1 LIIKIEFENTKITL
15 SVGAE
20 GVTID
25 APDPVEQETR
35 QTTLS
40 DAQWAAYAQGREDER
55 NHIKSRLVTA
65 EKEARA
71 TMGEPLGELLK
82 DEFPDFDQLVE
93 HDDKQYDSFGCCMAC
108 EVVPCACRT
117 LGGIHGENNLPPK
130 VDPVTGNIAGWV
142 KTYRTERRKRA
153 LEAQPRAVCVSS
165 CCGTE
170 GARTRD
176 GSCWGCR

>member
-1 LIIKIEFENTKITL
+1 MKLEIEFENTKITL
-15 SVGAE
+15 SVGTE

-25 APDPVEQETR
+25 APDHMEQETR

-40 DAQWAAYAQGREDER
+40 EAQWEAYANGR
-55 NHIKSRLVTA
+55 
-65 EKEARA
+65 
-71 TMGEPLGELLK
+71 K
-82 DEFPDFDQLVE
+82 DEAKHWNERFKAIVMENDGEISLAQASAEIVE
-93 HDDKQYDSFGCCMAC
+93 QMSEDIEHHTDTEG
-108 EVVPCACRT
+108 RT
-117 LGGIHGENNLPPK
+117 LGDILGENNLPPK

-142 KTYRTERRKRA
+142 KTYRTERRARA
-153 LEAQPRAVCVSS
+153 LEAQPRAVCVST

>member
-1 LIIKIEFENTKITL
+1 MIIKIEFENTKITL

-25 APDPVEQETR
+25 APEPVEQETR

-40 DAQWAAYAQGREDER
+40 ESQWEAYANGR
-55 NHIKSRLVTA
+55 
-65 EKEARA
+65 
-71 TMGEPLGELLK
+71 K
-82 DEFPDFDQLVE
+82 DEADHWNERFKAIVVE
-93 HDDKQYDSFGCCMAC
+93 NEGISLAQASAEIVEQMSDDTEHHTDTEGRS
-108 EVVPCACRT
+108 
-117 LGGIHGENNLPPK
+117 LGDILGENNFPPK

>member
-1 LIIKIEFENTKITL
+1 M
-15 SVGAE
+15 
-20 GVTID
+20 
-25 APDPVEQETR
+25 EQETR

-40 DAQWAAYAQGREDER
+40 EAQWAAYAQGRQDER
-55 NHIKSRLVTA
+55 DDIEARLVRA
-65 EKEARA
+65 EREARE
-71 TMGEPLGELLK
+71 TMGEPLETLLK
-82 DEFPDFDQLVE
+82 DEFPRFDELVE

-108 EVVPCACRT
+108 EVVPCACRS
-117 LGGIHGENNLPPK
+117 LGEIIGENNLPPK
-130 VDPVTGNIAGWV
+130 VDPVTGDIAGWV

-153 LEAQPRAVCVSS
+153 LEAQPRAPCVSS

>member
-1 LIIKIEFENTKITL
+1 LKIEIVIEDTRITL
-15 SVGAE
+15 SAGSE

-25 APDPVEQETR
+25 APEPVGQEMR

-40 DAQWAAYAQGREDER
+40 EAQWAAYAQGRKDER
-55 NHIKSRLVTA
+55 TEWLER
-65 EKEARA
+65 EKE
-71 TMGEPLGELLK
+71 ELDLSAITHGPSTAAV
-82 DEFPDFDQLVE
+82 DIDVDVE
-93 HDDKQYDSFGCCMAC
+93 HHADTEG
-108 EVVPCACRT
+108 RT
-117 LGGIHGENNLPPK
+117 LGDIIGENNLPPK
-130 VDPVTGNIAGWV
+130 VDPVTGDIAGWV

-153 LEAQPRAVCVSS
+153 IEAQPRAVCVST

>member
-1 LIIKIEFENTKITL
+1 MIIKIEFENTKITL

-40 DAQWAAYAQGREDER
+40 EAQWQAYAQGRIDER
-55 NHIKSRLVTA
+55 EAIEARLVTA
-65 EKEARA
+65 EAQARED
-71 TMGEPLGELLK
+71 MGPPMEDIVK
-82 DEFPDFDQLVE
+82 DEFPSFEELVE
-93 HDDKQYDSFGCCMAC
+93 IASGD
-108 EVVPCACRT
+108 E
-117 LGGIHGENNLPPK
+117 LPPK
-130 VDPVTGNIAGWV
+130 VDPVTGDIAGWV

-153 LEAQPRAVCVSS
+153 LEAEPRAVCVSS

>member
-1 LIIKIEFENTKITL
+1 MKLIIEFDNTRITL

-25 APDPVEQETR
+25 APDHMEQETR

-40 DAQWAAYAQGREDER
+40 EAQWAAYAKGRRDER
-55 NHIKSRLVTA
+55 DEWHNKQTDAWLA
-65 EKEARA
+65 EVEAR
-71 TMGEPLGELLK
+71 ENEQ
-82 DEFPDFDQLVE
+82 FPRFEDLVE
-93 HDDKQYDSFGCCMAC
+93 SSTLEEDD
-108 EVVPCACRT
+108 
-117 LGGIHGENNLPPK
+117 LPPK
-130 VDPVTGNIAGWV
+130 VDPVTGDIAGWV

>member
-1 LIIKIEFENTKITL
+1 LKIEIEFENTKITL

-25 APDPVEQETR
+25 APSPVEQETR

-40 DAQWAAYAQGREDER
+40 EAQWQAYAKGRADER
-55 NHIKSRLVTA
+55 EAIEARLVAA
-65 EKEARA
+65 EAQAREV
-71 TMGEPLGELLK
+71 MGPPLEELVK
-82 DEFPDFDQLVE
+82 DEFPAFDELVE
-93 HDDKQYDSFGCCMAC
+93 VAIPD
-108 EVVPCACRT
+108 E
-117 LGGIHGENNLPPK
+117 LPPK
-130 VDPVTGNIAGWV
+130 VDPVTGDIAGWV

>member
-1 LIIKIEFENTKITL
+1 MKLTIEFEQTKITL
-15 SVGAE
+15 SVGSE

-25 APDPVEQETR
+25 APDPVEQESR

-40 DAQWAAYAQGREDER
+40 EAQWTAYAQGREDER
-55 NHIKSRLVTA
+55 NAIESRLVTA
-65 EKEARA
+65 EREARA
-71 TMGEPLGELLK
+71 TMGEPLGTLLNE
-82 DEFPDFDQLVE
+82 EFPRFDELVE
-93 HDDKQYDSFGCCMAC
+93 LDDKQYDAFGCCMAC

-117 LGGIHGENNLPPK
+117 LGEIIGENNLPPK
-130 VDPVTGNIAGWV
+130 VDPVTGDIAGWV

-153 LEAQPRAVCVSS
+153 IEAQPRAVCVST

>member
-1 LIIKIEFENTKITL
+1 MELTSEKSRRQIFMKLTIEFEQTKITL
-15 SVGAE
+15 SVGSE

-25 APDPVEQETR
+25 APDPVEEETR

-40 DAQWAAYAQGREDER
+40 EAQWAAYAQGREDER
-55 NHIKSRLVTA
+55 EEHECEMCGFRKNEDLGPI
-65 EKEARA
+65 
-71 TMGEPLGELLK
+71 EPLG
-82 DEFPDFDQLVE
+82 D
-93 HDDKQYDSFGCCMAC
+93 
-108 EVVPCACRT
+108 
-117 LGGIHGENNLPPK
+117 IIGENNLPPK
-130 VDPVTGNIAGWV
+130 VDPVTGDIAGWV

-153 LEAQPRAVCVSS
+153 LEAQPRAVCVST